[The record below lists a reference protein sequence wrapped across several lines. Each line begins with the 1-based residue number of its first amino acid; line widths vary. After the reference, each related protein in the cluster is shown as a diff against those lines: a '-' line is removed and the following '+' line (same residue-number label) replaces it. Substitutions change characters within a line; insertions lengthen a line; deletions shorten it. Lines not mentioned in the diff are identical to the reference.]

1 MVVSQAVEDL
11 YWALMNKTTLL
22 LLLCALVAL
31 PPLTQA
37 REMYRYVNEDGNS
50 VIGYQVPPEQVARG
64 YEVLS
69 EKGVLIDVVPPSLD
83 DEARASMNAQQRRQS
98 AAEAERK
105 RLQKWDESLLLRYS
119 TVEDIEAA
127 RDRALRDLRIRVSIL
142 KGKQRSLKQQV
153 ENYQA
158 EAADQ
163 ERRGASVSESHL
175 KAIADLQ
182 AEITSTERSIAD
194 RQREIESVE
203 ADYQKDIDRF
213 ASLVELVEMRRA
225 MAGEGDTER
234 D

>member
-1 MVVSQAVEDL
+1 MK
-11 YWALMNKTTLL
+11 KTVLSL
-22 LLLCALVAL
+22 SLCALVAL
-31 PPLTQA
+31 PSFTHA

-64 YEVLS
+64 YEVLN
-69 EKGVLIDVVPPSLD
+69 EKGVLIDVVPASLD

-105 RLQKWDESLLLRYS
+105 RLQEWDESLLLRYS

-175 KAIADLQ
+175 KAISDLQ
-182 AEITSTERSIAD
+182 SEIRSTERNIID
-194 RQREIESVE
+194 RQGEIEIVE
-203 ADYQKDIDRF
+203 ADYQRDIDRF

-225 MAGEGDTER
+225 MTSGEVDNE
-234 D
+234 

>member
-11 YWALMNKTTLL
+11 YWTLMNKTTLL
-22 LLLCALVAL
+22 LLLCALLAL
-31 PPLTQA
+31 PSLTQA

-64 YEVLS
+64 YEVLN

-83 DEARASMNAQQRRQS
+83 DEARASMDAQQRRQS

-119 TVEDIEAA
+119 TIEDIEAA

-163 ERRGASVSESHL
+163 ERRGERANSAHL
-175 KAIADLQ
+175 EAIEDLRREMVQ
-182 AEITSTERSIAD
+182 AERSMVERE
-194 RQREIESVE
+194 REISEVV
-203 ADYQKDIDRF
+203 A
-213 ASLVELVEMRRA
+213 
-225 MAGEGDTER
+225 
-234 D
+234 

>member
-1 MVVSQAVEDL
+1 MK
-11 YWALMNKTTLL
+11 NLL
-22 LLLCALVAL
+22 SSCLLFALVAL
-31 PPLTQA
+31 PSFVEA
-37 REMYRYVNEDGNS
+37 REMYRYVNDEGNS
-50 VIGYQVPPEQVARG
+50 VVAYQVPPEQVARG
-64 YEVLS
+64 YEVLN
-69 EKGVLIDVVPPSLD
+69 EKGVLIEVVPPSPD
-83 DEARASMNAQQRRQS
+83 EEARASMDAQQRRDS
-98 AAEAERK
+98 AAESERQ

-175 KAIADLQ
+175 EAISELQ
-182 AEITSTERSIAD
+182 SEITATERTIED
-194 RQREIESVE
+194 RQREIAEVE
-203 ADYQKDIDRF
+203 ADYQQDIDRF
-213 ASLVELVEMRRA
+213 ASLLDLVEMRRA
-225 MAGEGDTER
+225 MATEEDAER

>member
-1 MVVSQAVEDL
+1 
-11 YWALMNKTTLL
+11 MNRTILSFS
-22 LLLCALVAL
+22 LCALVAL
-31 PPLTQA
+31 PSLVQA
-37 REMYRYVNEDGNS
+37 REMYRYVNEDGNR

-64 YEVLS
+64 YEVLN
-69 EKGVLIDVVPPSLD
+69 EKGVLIDVVEPNLD
-83 DEARASMNAQQRRQS
+83 DEARASMDAQQRREN

-175 KAIADLQ
+175 KAISDLQ
-182 AEITSTERSIAD
+182 SEIASTERSIAD
-194 RQREIESVE
+194 REIEIESVE
-203 ADYQKDIDRF
+203 ADYQQDIDRF
-213 ASLVELVEMRRA
+213 ASLVDLVEMRRA
-225 MAGEGDTER
+225 MTTGD
-234 D
+234 DSDDN